1 MIIFSIILV
10 FAIIQKQGKEKDT
23 STKSKEKVP
32 ELTEKDDAYWDQFIV
47 EDNSKDKKSKITP
60 KEYTDNGL
68 PIYHPKPKNG
78 FSPYDAYFGKGI
90 YNNSLNNSFKIKNS
104 NTTDAVVLLVN
115 AYSKR
120 KVINEFV
127 RKGATVEMSGVPN
140 GTYYLEWF
148 SGNNW
153 SPDLK
158 VGSKYKG
165 GFQTKA
171 SFTKTKDATDW
182 MKVSGNQIWTVT
194 LYTVADGDVES
205 ESMNANEFFN

>member
-10 FAIIQKQGKEKDT
+10 FAIIQKQGKEDSVSTKTT
-23 STKSKEKVP
+23 STQPKEKKP
-32 ELTEKDDAYWDQFIV
+32 DLTEFDQYKRDD
-47 EDNSKDKKSKITP
+47 P
-60 KEYTDNGL
+60 KVDPNKFYPT
-68 PIYHPKPKNG
+68 PKNG

-120 KVINEFV
+120 KVRNEFV
-127 RKGATVEMSGVPN
+127 RKGATFEMSGVPN

-148 SGNNW
+148 SGNDW

-158 VGSKYKG
+158 VGTKYKG
-165 GFQTKA
+165 GFRSKA
-171 SFTKTKDATDW
+171 SFTKTKDESDW

-194 LYTVADGDVES
+194 LYTVAGGDVES

>member
-10 FAIIQKQGKEKDT
+10 FAIIQKQGKDT
-23 STKSKEKVP
+23 STKSKEKIT
-32 ELTEKDDAYWDQFIV
+32 ELTEEDDAYWDQYIE
-47 EDNSKDKKSKITP
+47 EDNSNEEKSKITP
-60 KEYTDNGL
+60 KEYTSNGL
-68 PIYHPKPKNG
+68 PIYHPTPKNG
-78 FSPYDAYFGKGI
+78 FSPYDIYFGKGI

-120 KVINEFV
+120 KVRNEFV
-127 RKGATVEMSGVPN
+127 RKGANFEMTGVPD

-148 SGNNW
+148 SGNDW

-165 GFQTKA
+165 GFRSKA

-194 LYTVADGDVES
+194 LYTVAGGDVES
-205 ESMNANEFFN
+205 ESMNANEFFD

>member
-10 FAIIQKQGKEKDT
+10 FAIIQKQGKEESEPVKTT
-23 STKSKEKVP
+23 SIQPKKKVP
-32 ELTEKDDAYWDQFIV
+32 ESAERDDDYWDQYKRDDPQVDPNKFYP
-47 EDNSKDKKSKITP
+47 T
-60 KEYTDNGL
+60 
-68 PIYHPKPKNG
+68 PKNG

-120 KVINEFV
+120 KVRNEFV
-127 RKGATVEMSGVPN
+127 RKGATFEMSGVPN

-148 SGNNW
+148 SGNDW

-165 GFQTKA
+165 GFRSKA
-171 SFTKTKDATDW
+171 SFTKTKDVSDW

-194 LYTVADGDVES
+194 LYTVAGGDVES
-205 ESMNANEFFN
+205 ESMNANEFFD

>member
-1 MIIFSIILV
+1 MNRTTKIIIFSIILI
-10 FAIIQKQGKEKDT
+10 FAIIQKQGKEVSEPVKTT
-23 STKSKEKVP
+23 STQPKKKVP
-32 ELTEKDDAYWDQFIV
+32 ESAERDDDYWDQYKRDDPQVDPNKFY
-47 EDNSKDKKSKITP
+47 ST
-60 KEYTDNGL
+60 
-68 PIYHPKPKNG
+68 PKNG

-120 KVINEFV
+120 KVRNEFV
-127 RKGATVEMSGVPN
+127 RKGATFEMSGVPN

-148 SGNNW
+148 SGNDW

-158 VGSKYKG
+158 VGTKYKG
-165 GFQTKA
+165 GFRSKA
-171 SFTKTKDATDW
+171 SFTKTKDMSDW

-194 LYTVADGDVES
+194 LYTVAGGDVES
-205 ESMNANEFFN
+205 ESMNANEFFE